1 MRKLDIMSS
10 AAVAAVNVSNT
21 SELSFGAKQT
31 LSLQS
36 RILDYFSG
44 DEKCDTPSKTTQN
57 WY

>member
-1 MRKLDIMSS
+1 MSS
-10 AAVAAVNVSNT
+10 AAVAAISVSNT
-21 SELSFGAKQT
+21 SELSSGAKQT

-36 RILDYFSG
+36 RIFDYFNG